1 MAVLPYRIKLWKG
14 MLLKLYN
21 RDRVLELARAVHL
34 TKRAALSRKR
44 ARAACTSLALDTSGN
59 LRTLRRRL
67 MLHIAV
73 FNGGEDKDTQLGP
86 AAMRASLPSAHQPG
100 FPPNP
105 LCPSR
110 SAGPCSLKLTPSM
123 AGDQTGVDACR
134 SLGPLPPRARF
145 PRLATRAP
153 VRPLAAHFVR
163 ASPLRRGCAVLAVRA
178 APPTGWRRPPSSTSR
193 SSHVRLRVYR

>member
-1 MAVLPYRIKLWKG
+1 

-21 RDRVLELARAVHL
+21 LDRVLELARAVHL
-34 TKRAALSRKR
+34 TKRATLSHKR
-44 ARAACTSLALDTSGN
+44 ARAACKALSLYPDGN
-59 LRTLRRRL
+59 LRTLRLRL
-67 MLHIAV
+67 MMHIAV

-123 AGDQTGVDACR
+123 AGDKLGVNASALSHIR
-134 SLGPLPPRARF
+134 PLPSARH
-145 PRLATRAP
+145 P
-153 VRPLAAHFVR
+153 
-163 ASPLRRGCAVLAVRA
+163 CA
-178 APPTGWRRPPSSTSR
+178 RPPSC
-193 SSHVRLRVYR
+193 